1 MRKSRL
7 EMSKRL
13 ASPSCKAAFAR
24 SLPTT
29 SRVQMVTCGQ
39 LAKHV
44 PDGVGQTSADPP
56 QIASCPRLALQQ
68 LSKSLFPA
76 LVEGDP
82 SVRKPRRLPRQPDD
96 RLSHLAAIG
105 ERHQKK
111 AFIAFLL
118 NLDLGRGLRHGNET
132 QLAMSGSSC
141 KLALTT
147 RGPVYNHR
155 ICRARPVTV
164 VAIFALVLMRS
175 RVRPKRVRDRWR
187 SVVREHHDRHQRL

>member
-111 AFIAFLL
+111 AFIAFLH

-141 KLALTT
+141 ELA
-147 RGPVYNHR
+147 
-155 ICRARPVTV
+155 
-164 VAIFALVLMRS
+164 
-175 RVRPKRVRDRWR
+175 
-187 SVVREHHDRHQRL
+187 